1 MGQEQMNTPNSTNTV
16 DMNFFKSLPYLLSN
30 SYKNHPIKF
39 WTNVGLLIL
48 SIGTLVIIRTDSG
61 FIHSL
66 LSNKTNQLINLYLD

>member
-48 SIGTLVIIRTDSG
+48 SIGTLVT
-61 FIHSL
+61 
-66 LSNKTNQLINLYLD
+66 

>member
-61 FIHSL
+61 FIHSI
-66 LSNKTNQLINLYLD
+66 SLD